1 MSILLF
7 GNQIVSAAVA
17 AVDNLFS
24 RGNTHP
30 FLVALSGIG
39 GGAVGLGGFHEGMG
53 RRFFGRLRRR
63 FLFGRNRLLEGRG
76 LRGRTICGRGLPGG
90 WVNQAVI
97 PLVDFD
103 LKIMPLIFQ
112 LFDFPERLV
121 LADAKLMCDFF
132 NILIAVRENQPVV
145 DGNPVL
151 GIFRAVDLL
160 IDLTGDFL
168 LGENGLFWQY
178 VTDGGRCLRECV
190 IGTALKF

>member
-24 RGNTHP
+24 GGNTHP

-112 LFDFPERLV
+112 LFDFPE
-121 LADAKLMCDFF
+121 
-132 NILIAVRENQPVV
+132 I
-145 DGNPVL
+145 G
-151 GIFRAVDLL
+151 RAHV
-160 IDLTGDFL
+160 
-168 LGENGLFWQY
+168 
-178 VTDGGRCLRECV
+178 
-190 IGTALKF
+190 